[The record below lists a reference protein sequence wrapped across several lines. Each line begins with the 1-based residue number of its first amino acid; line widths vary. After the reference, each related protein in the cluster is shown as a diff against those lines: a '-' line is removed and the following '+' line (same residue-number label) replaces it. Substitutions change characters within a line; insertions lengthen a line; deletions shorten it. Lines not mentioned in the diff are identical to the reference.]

1 MGLPRCY
8 QIHPGDNVAT
18 MLEDAP
24 AGEVAIL
31 GHEGESQVVIAEAIQ
46 LGHKVALQDIL
57 PGEAII
63 KYGVLIGRASVSIPR
78 GSWVHLHNCR
88 SDFDERS
95 QTLDVRTG
103 AAKDTRYE

>member
-8 QIHPGDNVAT
+8 QIHPSDNVAT
-18 MLEDAP
+18 MLQDAP
-24 AGEVAIL
+24 AGQATIL
-31 GHEGESQVVIAEAIQ
+31 GQGGESRITITEPIQ
-46 LGHKVALQDIL
+46 LGHKVALQDIQ

-63 KYGVLIGRASVSIPR
+63 KYGVLIGRASVPILR

-95 QTLDVRTG
+95 QTLDVHTG

>member
-1 MGLPRCY
+1 MCQPRCY
-8 QIHPGDNVAT
+8 QIHPSDNVAT
-18 MLEDAP
+18 MLQDAP
-24 AGEVAIL
+24 AGQAAIL
-31 GHEGESQVVIAEAIQ
+31 GQEGENHIAITEPIQ
-46 LGHKVALQDIL
+46 LGHKVALHDIR

-63 KYGVLIGRASVSIPR
+63 KYGVLIGRASVPIPQ

>member
-8 QIHPGDNVAT
+8 QIHSSDNVAT
-18 MLEDAP
+18 MLDDAP
-24 AGEVAIL
+24 AGQVTIL
-31 GHEGESQVVIAEAIQ
+31 GQESESHISITEPIQ
-46 LGHKVALQDIL
+46 LGHKVALHDIQ

-63 KYGVLIGRASVSIPR
+63 KYGVLIGRASIPIQR

-95 QTLDVRTG
+95 QTLDVHTG